1 MKKSLSLFQHIVIGL
16 TILAAP
22 IATYAGGHTDN
33 NLAPKLASVDPY
45 LHRTNFVVADMDRA
59 LRLYRDI
66 LGFEVNGIMP
76 ASPLMDNIF
85 EIPAEADTRIAFL
98 SNGGGGFGDIGITE
112 VKGVDLPPAQSIY
125 PTVWI
130 IEIQREIDDMVSQLE
145 AEGLDIKGVYD
156 LKDPLPR
163 VEIVFTDHDG
173 HRVLLMRLAR
183 PE

>member
-1 MKKSLSLFQHIVIGL
+1 MKKSLSLFQHILIGF

-22 IATYAGGHTDN
+22 IATYAGGHTGN

-98 SNGGGGFGDIGITE
+98 SSTEGGFGDIGITE
-112 VKGVDLPPAQSIY
+112 VKGVDLPPAQSMY
-125 PTVWI
+125 PTVFI
-130 IEIQREIDDMVSQLE
+130 IEIQRKIDDMVAQLE

-156 LKDPLPR
+156 LKEPLPR

-173 HRVLLMRLAR
+173 HRVLLMRLPR